1 MTVGLSHQNK
11 PAQYLQT
18 DLKSNLTLN
27 DWQEFSIW
35 NYSSFKIPLYNP
47 EEKKGKKEFKI

>member
-18 DLKSNLTLN
+18 DLKSNLTLK

-47 EEKKGKKEFKI
+47 EEKKGKKES